1 MIRLRTVKSLFV
13 LLILLAIPVM
23 AMACGEDEPADDGG
37 TGDSMMDNSMA
48 MEEKDKSEIVFSDLN
63 WSSALI
69 QNRIAQ
75 FIVENGYGYPTSAI
89 AGATLPNFQGLLKGD
104 IHVDMEVWLPNQIK
118 AWEEALAN
126 NEVVEVGESLGKDWQ
141 SNFVIPQYLAD
152 QYPDLRTVEDLK
164 NPEYNQLF
172 QTTESRGKARLVGCV
187 IGWSCEVVTQAQME
201 SYGLNDLVDVVP
213 PASQDALF
221 ADLDGKYSRQEPW
234 LGYMWGTADPAL
246 VLDLVRL
253 EEPPYTEECWATTK
267 ACAFEDAAILIAV
280 HPSLVHNAP
289 DVVEFLRNW
298 GFNIDIYKSAA
309 KYAAANPGAEAQDIA
324 IWWLKGNESLWSTW
338 VPTDVAGKVSAA
350 LANES

>member
-1 MIRLRTVKSLFV
+1 M

-23 AMACGEDEPADDGG
+23 AMACGE
-37 TGDSMMDNSMA
+37 
-48 MEEKDKSEIVFSDLN
+48 EEKDKSEIVFSDLN

-75 FIVENGYGYPTSAI
+75 FIVGNGYGYPTSAI

-104 IHVDMEVWLPNQIK
+104 VHVDMEVWLPNQIEV
-118 AWEEALAN
+118 WEEALAN

-213 PASQDALF
+213 PCIPGCALRR
-221 ADLDGKYSRQEPW
+221 SRRQIQP
-234 LGYMWGTADPAL
+234 TRAL
-246 VLDLVRL
+246 VG
-253 EEPPYTEECWATTK
+253 
-267 ACAFEDAAILIAV
+267 V
-280 HPSLVHNAP
+280 HVGH
-289 DVVEFLRNW
+289 R
-298 GFNIDIYKSAA
+298 
-309 KYAAANPGAEAQDIA
+309 
-324 IWWLKGNESLWSTW
+324 
-338 VPTDVAGKVSAA
+338 
-350 LANES
+350 